1 LATEQTKVALRASI
15 SIGAERKK
23 RQQGCFRCSF
33 VLATAQRR
41 FTIMTI
47 ITVLFSL
54 VALIVLALWF
64 FLANGTRVKGKPA
77 VARRPPP
84 TPLEQKNHRTPGI
97 D

>member
-1 LATEQTKVALRASI
+1 MA
-15 SIGAERKK
+15 
-23 RQQGCFRCSF
+23 
-33 VLATAQRR
+33 
-41 FTIMTI
+41 I

-54 VALIVLALWF
+54 FAIMVLALWF
-64 FLANGTRVKGKPA
+64 FLANGTHVKGKPA